1 MKKLLVICLAAM
13 IGLSCLTPALA
24 LDNDDV
30 VYPRGGVALS
40 SDMPK
45 VTGTSNQYNPYA
57 VARPGR
63 PEQVSVGFTLYKVV
77 NGSEVYVTSA
87 SNSGKSTYVRAE
99 DFVNLS
105 SGTYKLYAYYQGET
119 VSDGS
124 VTTYII

>member
-13 IGLSCLTPALA
+13 ICISCLTPALA

-105 SGTYKLYAYYQGET
+105 SGTYKL
-119 VSDGS
+119 
-124 VTTYII
+124 

>member
-13 IGLSCLTPALA
+13 ICISCLTPALA

-45 VTGTSNQYNPYA
+45 VTGTSNPYA